1 MTVIDV
7 NTGSVLKKKKQEDTL
22 FYQINREAAKEI
34 ARQLRLRNISG
45 IIMIDFINMKDTAS
59 RLPFN
64 FLHAVVL
71 LRDYKLELNAKR
83 FMLEKRKIKNI

>member
-1 MTVIDV
+1 MR
-7 NTGSVLKKKKQEDTL
+7 LKFEH
-22 FYQINREAAKEI
+22 
-34 ARQLRLRNISG
+34 
-45 IIMIDFINMKDTAS
+45 
-59 RLPFN
+59 FN